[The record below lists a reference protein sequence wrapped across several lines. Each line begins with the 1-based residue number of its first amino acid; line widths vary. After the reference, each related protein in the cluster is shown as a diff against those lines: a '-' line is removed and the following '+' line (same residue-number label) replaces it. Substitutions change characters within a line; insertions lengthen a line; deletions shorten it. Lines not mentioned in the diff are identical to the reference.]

1 MPDAYV
7 VVTLLPRS
15 DYEHFD
21 YGLYS
26 LILQNLKS
34 EASLEQK

>member
-7 VVTLLPRS
+7 VVTLLPLS
-15 DYEHFD
+15 YYEHFG
-21 YGLYS
+21 YGPYS
-26 LILQNLKS
+26 LILQSLKS